1 MVYKMQFAFLLMLSF
16 ILFSC
21 GTPVTVDKGAADESQ
36 CEYLAYTTPGA
47 FQAGGVEMIQLK
59 EGYKV
64 WTKRF
69 GNSPMKVLLLHG
81 GPALTHEFMEC
92 FESFFPQANIEFY
105 HYDQLGSYYSDQPDN
120 DSLWTLERFV
130 EEVEQVRIALD
141 LNKDN
146 FYLLGISWGGI
157 LAMEYAL
164 KYQDNLKG
172 LIVSNMT
179 ADFDR
184 YEAYNAELRK
194 TMRPS
199 LVDSFEYYE
208 SRELFH
214 DPTYVNL
221 VFEEFYT
228 KHICRFP
235 SDQWPEPVLRSFN
248 HINQHVYEYMQGPSE
263 FMPGGI
269 LKGWSV
275 WDQLPELKVPTLMIG
290 AKYDSMNPDDMKA
303 MADLVQNGRS
313 LYCANGSHLAMWD
326 EQDFYMNGV
335 IKFIKDVHEGSF
347 PGDN

>member
-1 MVYKMQFAFLLMLSF
+1 MRFLNLLLLAA
-16 ILFSC
+16 LFTLWGCS
-21 GTPVTVDKGAADESQ
+21 ESSSVSTESDIN
-36 CEYLAYTTPGA
+36 CEYNDFEIPGA

-214 DPTYVNL
+214 DPIYVNL

-248 HINQHVYEYMQGPSE
+248 HINQHVYEYIQGPSE
-263 FMPGGI
+263 FVPGGW

-275 WDQLPELKVPTLMIG
+275 WDQLQELKVPTLMIG
-290 AKYDSMNPDDMKA
+290 AKYDSMNPDDMKE
-303 MADLVQNGRS
+303 MAELVQNGRS

-326 EQDFYMNGV
+326 EQEFYMNGV
-335 IKFIKDVHEGSF
+335 IDFIKDVQNGEF
-347 PGDN
+347 PVGN